1 MCDTS
6 ALLLHHVACKIYK
19 TWLWYQ
25 TLPAARHFEVFGG
38 NISSATPIE
47 VDFES
52 GFRGRMISMAILGE
66 LLGSKAKNIQWTS
79 LKLVTPAFPS

>member
-1 MCDTS
+1 M
-6 ALLLHHVACKIYK
+6 
-19 TWLWYQ
+19 
-25 TLPAARHFEVFGG
+25 RHFKVFGG

-66 LLGSKAKNIQWTS
+66 LLGSKMLEEEKTTFHE
-79 LKLVTPAFPS
+79 LH